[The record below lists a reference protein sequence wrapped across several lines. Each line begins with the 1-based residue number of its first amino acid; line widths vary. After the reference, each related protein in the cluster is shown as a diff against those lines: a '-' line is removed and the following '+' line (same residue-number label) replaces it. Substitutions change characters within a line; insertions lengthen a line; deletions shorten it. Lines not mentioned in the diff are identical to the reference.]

1 MTQIEVNQYA
11 EVLILVSIMAL
22 AIVAL
27 IGDELK

>member
-11 EVLILVSIMAL
+11 EVLILVAIMAL

-27 IGDELK
+27 VGDEIK